1 MRTAVNALAGLLA
14 GLLAAP
20 GHAALTSGVYQTRS
34 GATVV
39 EFGDRVPNRTRVV
52 PLSAT
57 LTFDLTASPPAVTA
71 LIADAVLEGGDPFPM
86 TVRSSTGTRLND
98 GTYRF
103 DGDYLRDLYPSGT
116 QYLFTWNFSNATNG
130 EVVWNGTIGWAGG
143 HAWYVTIS
151 NVAIIAKPP
160 VEIRRTDFRVAVSWS
175 SNYTGYVLE
184 RSESLLPADWSTV
197 TNSVATAGDRFSV
210 TVPAVATQGF
220 FRLRKL

>member
-1 MRTAVNALAGLLA
+1 MRTAVKALVVFFAGLLA
-14 GLLAAP
+14 VSGR
-20 GHAALTSGVYQTRS
+20 AALTSGVYQTPS
-34 GATVV
+34 GTTVV

-52 PLSAT
+52 SLSAT

-71 LIADAVLEGGDPFPM
+71 MIADAVLEGGDPFPL
-86 TVRSSTGTRLND
+86 TVRSETGTRLND
-98 GTYRF
+98 VTYRF

-130 EVVWNGTIGWAGG
+130 EVVWNGTIAWAGG

-151 NVAIIAKPP
+151 NIAIIAKPP
-160 VEIRRTDFRVAVSWS
+160 VEIRRADSQMAVSWS

-184 RSESLLPADWSTV
+184 RSESLVPGDWGTV
-197 TNSVATAGDRFSV
+197 TNSVATGGDRFSV
-210 TVPAVATQGF
+210 TITTDARQGF